1 MPASEEAEQVTWSQ
15 VLSWRLVQQHLAP
28 RMPSGGVADVAS
40 ALCGLHA
47 QLTSSAELS
56 AVARLRN
63 PREHELE
70 ESLWNRRDLVKL
82 WGVRGTLHFL
92 PAAELDEWLS
102 VFGTFG
108 NYGMGK
114 PDVRRLV
121 DMVGRALYG
130 RHLTRVELAREV
142 DRLCGSAEYGRLL
155 TESWGTAL
163 KPASFS
169 GRLCFAPGEGTTVRF
184 THPGSWVGADP
195 SSVPP
200 HDARPAVARRA
211 LAMHGAAGL
220 EDLTRWLGTGSG
232 RTVELLASL
241 GPAAVPV
248 TIEGRP
254 GYALAEHLP
263 GLRAATEPRT
273 VRLLPAFDQWTITLP
288 RDTDAG
294 LAPVHRP
301 RVYRPQ
307 GWLSPVIL
315 VGHRIRGVWRAT
327 RQGGGLLVTLESF
340 GRGLPR
346 WAMLAAEHEAERL
359 AAVSGR
365 RLALT
370 WEA

>member
-169 GRLCFAPGEGTTVRF
+169 GRLCFAPGRVRPSASPTPAPGWEPTRRPYPRTT
-184 THPGSWVGADP
+184 P
-195 SSVPP
+195 
-200 HDARPAVARRA
+200 ARR
-211 LAMHGAAGL
+211 
-220 EDLTRWLGTGSG
+220 W
-232 RTVELLASL
+232 
-241 GPAAVPV
+241 PAARSPC
-248 TIEGRP
+248 TAPPAWKTSPAGWAPARAGR
-254 GYALAEHLP
+254 
-263 GLRAATEPRT
+263 
-273 VRLLPAFDQWTITLP
+273 
-288 RDTDAG
+288 
-294 LAPVHRP
+294 
-301 RVYRPQ
+301 
-307 GWLSPVIL
+307 S
-315 VGHRIRGVWRAT
+315 
-327 RQGGGLLVTLESF
+327 SCS
-340 GRGLPR
+340 PR
-346 WAMLAAEHEAERL
+346 W
-359 AAVSGR
+359 GR
-365 RLALT
+365 RRSR
-370 WEA
+370 